1 MGFFEVI
8 QRCASYAE
16 GCRYLVRRPACA
28 SLLSLGKRTRLG
40 VVVGIAGYIY
50 TYAGGVIY
58 SCSRKC
64 FRADSRFLVCD
75 VSKTYISP
83 AGEAIL
89 EKSRARA

>member
-1 MGFFEVI
+1 MGVFEVI

-58 SCSRKC
+58 SCSRMLSCRFQVSRLRRVKDIHITC
-64 FRADSRFLVCD
+64 RRGDS
-75 VSKTYISP
+75 
-83 AGEAIL
+83 
-89 EKSRARA
+89 